1 MPTAIEPA
9 IASESGVAVD
19 SNRTGFWYLPVW
31 SLWKREVVRFLRQR
45 SRIVGALGTPIV
57 FWILLGSGLGNSF
70 QSAGLGGTAETR
82 NYLEYSY
89 PGMMTLIVLFTAIF
103 SMISVIE
110 DRRAGFMQAVLAAP
124 VARSAIVV
132 GKIMGSLTLAVGQA
146 MLFLLLAPAAGIPL
160 SISAILATFLTTI
173 LLAAALSALGFVIAW
188 PMDSTQGFHAIMNLF
203 LIPMWL
209 LSGAVFPP
217 SGASAW
223 MTWIML
229 VNPLTYGVTAL
240 RHALY
245 WGSGPPA
252 AAPSMAICLAVT
264 AGFAVV
270 AIALAARLVEKKG

>member
-1 MPTAIEPA
+1 MPPTTDSPITAGPA
-9 IASESGVAVD
+9 RAACTP
-19 SNRTGFWYLPVW
+19 RTEFWYLPVW

-45 SRIVGALGTPIV
+45 SRIIGALGTPIV
-57 FWILLGSGLGNSF
+57 FWILLGSGLRNSF
-70 QSAGLGGTAETR
+70 QSASPPGATDAA

-89 PGMMTLIVLFTAIF
+89 PGMMALIVLFTAIF

-132 GKIMGSLTLAVGQA
+132 GKIMGSVTLAVGQA
-146 MLFLLLAPAAGIPL
+146 LLFLLLAPAAGLSL
-160 SISAILATFLTTI
+160 SIPAIAATFFTLVILAI
-173 LLAAALSALGFVIAW
+173 ALSALGFIIAW
-188 PMDSTQGFHAIMNLF
+188 PLDSTQGFHAIMNLF

-217 SGASAW
+217 SGASTW
-223 MTWIML
+223 MSWIMH

-245 WGSGPPA
+245 WGGSPRRGE
-252 AAPSMAICLAVT
+252 PSMALCMAVT
-264 AGFAVV
+264 VAFAIVV
-270 AIALAARLVEKKG
+270 IALAARLVEKKG